1 VHPYD
6 YVNCMDKLS
15 ERSLPPK
22 DKFYSRLNDEDVTD
36 DDYYNHA
43 KTVWREFGMK
53 TLRDYLKLYNITDVL
68 LLADVFENF
77 RDVCLEHYKLDPAWY
92 YTAPSLSWDAMMKT
106 TKIKLELLS
115 DVDML
120 RMVQQGIR
128 GGMTAVP
135 KRYAEA
141 NNKYMGDNYD
151 TNKSSKYILYL
162 DVNALY
168 SWAMTNRLPTD
179 GFEWM
184 TEKELNNR
192 NISCILEVDLDYP
205 EELHDLHNEYPLAP
219 ENIKVGD
226 VKIEKLVPNLRP
238 KEKYM
243 IHSET
248 LKLYES
254 LGLKITKIHRGISF
268 YPHDAMLARVIAI
281 ATCLSVCL
289 SVTSRYCV
297 KTKKASV
304 MISSPSGS
312 PKTLV
317 F

>member
-1 VHPYD
+1 
-6 YVNCMDKLS
+6 M
-15 ERSLPPK
+15 
-22 DKFYSRLNDEDVTD
+22 
-36 DDYYNHA
+36 
-43 KTVWREFGMK
+43 
-53 TLRDYLKLYNITDVL
+53 
-68 LLADVFENF
+68 
-77 RDVCLEHYKLDPAWY
+77 
-92 YTAPSLSWDAMMKT
+92 
-106 TKIKLELLS
+106 S

-226 VKIEKLVPNLRP
+226 SKIEKLVPNLRS
-238 KEKYM
+238 KEKCDTQWDFRVVWQFRFKSNKDSQGY
-243 IHSET
+243 
-248 LKLYES
+248 KVW
-254 LGLKITKIHRGISF
+254 TKEMVRRIYQPQHQTENCS
-268 YPHDAMLARVIAI
+268 
-281 ATCLSVCL
+281 
-289 SVTSRYCV
+289 
-297 KTKKASV
+297 
-304 MISSPSGS
+304 
-312 PKTLV
+312 
-317 F
+317 